1 MPRKRKRMHGA
12 PRGQFLLPTAFFIKF
27 RHLHY
32 RLILTIENITPI
44 FLPKNLI
51 YKYLFVF
58 LQSKSRVPPMD
69 LRLSI
74 DIRAALPHSP

>member
-1 MPRKRKRMHGA
+1 MLRAWRTAGAVFTAYRFFYQTPPSTLQADFDDRKHH
-12 PRGQFLLPTAFFIKF
+12 T
-27 RHLHY
+27 
-32 RLILTIENITPI
+32 I